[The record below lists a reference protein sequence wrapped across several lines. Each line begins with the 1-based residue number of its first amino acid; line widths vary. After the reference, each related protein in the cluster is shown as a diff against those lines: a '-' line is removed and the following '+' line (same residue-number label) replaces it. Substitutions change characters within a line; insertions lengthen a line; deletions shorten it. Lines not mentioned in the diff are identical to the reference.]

1 MGTLSRTIEKNS
13 VHLCIDAQRLFG
25 PGGPWETP
33 WLKDV
38 LPVLVMLVQRKPAR
52 TIFTRFIPATSPN
65 DASGMWRAYYTKWR
79 QVTLDT
85 VDPGLVNLLPEL
97 QKFIPPASCFD
108 RTTYSAFADGRLHQL
123 LRGRDVN
130 TLIISG
136 SETDVCVLATVLA
149 AVDHGYRTIVVSDA
163 LASSSDQSHD
173 ALLRL
178 FSERFDVQIELAT
191 AEETIK
197 AFSTE

>member
-1 MGTLSRTIEKNS
+1 MGTLRRNIDKNS

-38 LPVLVMLVQRKPAR
+38 LPVLVTLVELQPAR
-52 TIFTRFIPATSPN
+52 TIFTRFIPAKSPD
-65 DASGMWRAYYTKWR
+65 DAFGMWRAYYAKWR
-79 QVTLDT
+79 NVTL
-85 VDPGLVNLLPEL
+85 GSVNPELIDLLPEL
-97 QKFIPPASCFD
+97 KQFVPPAICFD
-108 RTTYSAFADGRLHQL
+108 RVTYSAFSDDRLHKF
-123 LRGRDVN
+123 LRSKEVN

-163 LASSSDQSHD
+163 LASSSDTSHD
-173 ALLRL
+173 ALLKL
-178 FSERFDVQIELAT
+178 FSGRFDIQIELAT
-191 AEETIK
+191 AEETIT
-197 AFSTE
+197 ALSTD